1 MILGEVS
8 ITIELLMQGEVS
20 IHGNVMIPD
29 EVSIAGEALMLGDI
43 SIPQPV
49 MSIPCPHRDGKIL
62 KDLQDSENLK
72 FFACAGVCLP
82 QWP

>member
-8 ITIELLMQGEVS
+8 ITIELLIQGEVS

-29 EVSIAGEALMLGDI
+29 EVSIAGEALMLGYI

-49 MSIPCPHRDGKIL
+49 MSIPCPH
-62 KDLQDSENLK
+62 KDFFNLTG
-72 FFACAGVCLP
+72 FATF
-82 QWP
+82 